1 MSTSLEEANAVM
13 SPVQEPATTLPS
25 RETTL
30 LPEEP
35 VIKIRPAGFWERI
48 DLSELW
54 AHREVLYF
62 LMWRDLKVRY
72 KQTILGAAWVIFQPI
87 LMTLVFAVFLGRL
100 IKVPSDGVP
109 YPIFAY
115 SGLLLW
121 IFVSNAVLSSC
132 YSLVINAHIITRIYF
147 SRVLIPTAAVGVRLV
162 DLIIAAA
169 VLMLMMLYYRMPVS
183 LNLLLLP
190 LFFIQAAILTL
201 AIGIL
206 GAALNVRYRDVGT
219 LAPILLQVWMFVSP
233 LVYSSSI
240 VPENSRLLYSLN
252 PLVGLV
258 DGFRASLFN
267 LPMPWT
273 SVIISALVTWPLLI
287 LSIHV
292 FRKMEVSFADDV

>member
-1 MSTSLEEANAVM
+1 MSISIDEANTVM
-13 SPVQEPATTLPS
+13 SPVLERTTRFKS
-25 RETTL
+25 RPTRL
-30 LPEEP
+30 LPDEP
-35 VIKIRPAGFWERI
+35 VIKIRPASFWERI
-48 DLSELW
+48 DFAELW
-54 AHREVLYF
+54 THREVLYF

-72 KQTILGAAWVIFQPI
+72 KQTLLGAGWVVLQPI
-87 LMTLVFAVFLGRL
+87 LMTMVFAVFLGRL

-121 IFVSNAVLSSC
+121 IFVSNSVLSSC

-147 SRVLIPTAAVGVRLV
+147 SRVLIPTATVGVRVV

-169 VLMLMMLYYRMPVS
+169 VLMLMLLYYRIPIS
-183 LNLLLLP
+183 LTFLLLP
-190 LFFIQAAILTL
+190 LFVIQIAVLAL

-219 LAPILLQVWMFVSP
+219 LMPILLQVWMFTSP

-240 VPENSRLLYSLN
+240 VPARLHLLYSAN
-252 PLVGLV
+252 PLVGII

-267 LPMPWT
+267 LPLPWT
-273 SVIISALVTWPLLI
+273 SIIVSAALTWALLF
-287 LSIHV
+287 LAIHI
-292 FRKMEVSFADDV
+292 FRRMEVSFADDV